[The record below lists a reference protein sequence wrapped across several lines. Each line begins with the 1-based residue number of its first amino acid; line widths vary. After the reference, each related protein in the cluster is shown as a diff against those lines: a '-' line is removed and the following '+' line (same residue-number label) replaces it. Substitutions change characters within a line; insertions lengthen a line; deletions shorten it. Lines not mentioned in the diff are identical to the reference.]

1 MVIECYSATPKSSLK
16 NPPAA
21 PLLHLSAFYAN
32 IWAVKRLNHTAILL
46 LAAAILLPGTG
57 CSWRKRFQSAP
68 AADTRPEPKL
78 KRNSYTVNGHRY
90 HPMNIEQA
98 LQYREVGEA
107 SLYEGANTRGALGEK
122 LPYGGMYAA
131 HRTLPLPSTVR
142 ITSISTG
149 KSCLVR
155 VNDRGPFHRR
165 RIIDISPAVA
175 RAIGFHQWGVHQVEI
190 ETVSVGDG
198 PNQRR
203 KED

>member
-1 MVIECYSATPKSSLK
+1 MRF
-16 NPPAA
+16 
-21 PLLHLSAFYAN
+21 LSH
-32 IWAVKRLNHTAILL
+32 IILL
-46 LAAAILLPGTG
+46 TLATGILISGTG
-57 CSWRKRFQSAP
+57 CSWSSKLQHQAS
-68 AADTRPEPKL
+68 ADTRPEPKL
-78 KRNSYTVNGHRY
+78 KKSPYTVNGKRYRPMGIEEALRY
-90 HPMNIEQA
+90 H
-98 LQYREVGEA
+98 EVGEA

-155 VNDRGPFHRR
+155 VNDRGPFHHR

-175 RAIGFHQWGVHQVEI
+175 RAIGFHQWGVHQVEV
-190 ETVSVGDG
+190 EVVSVGDG

>member
-1 MVIECYSATPKSSLK
+1 MRPVSRSTPFV
-16 NPPAA
+16 
-21 PLLHLSAFYAN
+21 LLM
-32 IWAVKRLNHTAILL
+32 
-46 LAAAILLPGTG
+46 LAAGILLPGASCT
-57 CSWRKRFQSAP
+57 WRKPADVPAP
-68 AADTRPEPKL
+68 VDNRPEPKL
-78 KRNSYTVNGHRY
+78 KRGPYTINGVRY
-90 HPMNIEQA
+90 RPMDIAQA

-107 SLYEGANTRGALGEK
+107 SLYEGANTIGALGER

-155 VNDRGPFHRR
+155 VNDRGPFHRH

-175 RAIGFHQWGVHQVEI
+175 RAIGFHQWGVHQVEV

-198 PNQRR
+198 PNQRT
-203 KED
+203 KK